1 MIISRRVVLNGI
13 GQSATLGALAA
24 ALPAQL
30 RAAEAAP
37 AAAAATYCLTRIY
50 RPGEGLSF
58 DGDGFRDRHLPTMM
72 KAYGKTAERVEL
84 RLPAPTQPGA
94 PAPLIMATVNIWFR
108 DVQGF
113 LGKHKDAGKDL
124 TASMEQIT
132 KAPAVEQVDQVLASL
147 GDERI
152 SVPLDCLCL
161 SMYFPAREGGTMDTK
176 YFAETFYP
184 KFAVAYGTEAIR
196 RIEVTSAATPKS
208 PVVGATHVYIRS
220 EELYDAAATKTPDLF
235 AELKDKTNIAPLQT
249 LTRLHASG

>member
-1 MIISRRVVLNGI
+1 MSISRRVVLNGI

-50 RPGEGLSF
+50 RPGEGLAF
-58 DGDGFRDRHLPTMM
+58 DSDGFRDRHLPTMI
-72 KAYGKTAERVEL
+72 KAYGKTADRVEL
-84 RLPAPTQPGA
+84 RVPAPVQAGA

-113 LGKHKDAGKDL
+113 LGKHKDAAKDL

-147 GDERI
+147 GDERV
-152 SVPLDCLCL
+152 SVPIDCLCL
-161 SMYFPAREGGTMDTK
+161 SMYFPTKEGGTMDTK

-184 KFAVAYGTEAIR
+184 KFAEKYGSPAIR
-196 RIEVTSAATPKS
+196 RIEVTGAATPKS
-208 PVVGATHVYIRS
+208 PVVGATHVYIRD
-220 EELYDAAATKTPDLF
+220 EEKFDAAATTNADLF
-235 AELKDKTNIAPLQT
+235 TELQDKTNIAPLRT